1 MSRSAEMKTE
11 YGTYKPWHK
20 ARIRSFVC
28 TSGWTET
35 GHPAQPIA
43 KQNVPDARRVLPKDF
58 PACII
63 THQAGRLH
71 RKTLSFTKKLKSR
84 KERGKTYEFLYNG
97 SNGIKDSRDSNRCRD
112 WRMGRH
118 QPA

>member
-43 KQNVPDARRVLPKDF
+43 KQNVPDARKGSPKGF
-58 PACII
+58 PCPYF
-63 THQAGRLH
+63 TTKGGEFTYQS
-71 RKTLSFTKKLKSR
+71 SFFIKKSNLR
-84 KERGKTYEFLYNG
+84 KERGRNYEFFHNSSY
-97 SNGIKDSRDSNRCRD
+97 RCEL
-112 WRMGRH
+112 
-118 QPA
+118 